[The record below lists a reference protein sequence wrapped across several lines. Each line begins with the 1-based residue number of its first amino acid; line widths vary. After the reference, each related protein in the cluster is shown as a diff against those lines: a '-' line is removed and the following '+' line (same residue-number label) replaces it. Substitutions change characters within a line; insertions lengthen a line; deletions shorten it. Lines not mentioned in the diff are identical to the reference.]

1 MKVASIVLKSSPVGI
16 QCDICGKQCKNERGL
31 SIHTGHMHNGK
42 GNDFNHHL
50 NGAGLMNNEILA
62 ELYSLRQMI
71 IDLTYKI
78 DNNGNSINYEQ
89 LHDTSPKI
97 QSAPKGDS
105 ILAQQHLKNYLGYG
119 GDHLTLMDELRSAL
133 KERTLISV

>member
-1 MKVASIVLKSSPVGI
+1 MKVASIVLKDTPVI
-16 QCDICGKQCKNERGL
+16 CEICGKQCKNERGL

-42 GNDFNHHL
+42 GNGHNHHL
-50 NGAGLMNNEILA
+50 NGASLMNNEILA

-71 IDLTYKI
+71 IDLSYKI
-78 DNNGNSINYEQ
+78 DNNGHSISYEQ
-89 LHDTSPKI
+89 HHDTLPKI

-105 ILAQQHLKNYLGYG
+105 ILAHQHLKNYLGYG

-133 KERTLISV
+133 KERTPVSV

>member
-1 MKVASIVLKSSPVGI
+1 MKVASVVLQSNPVI
-16 QCDICGKQCKNERGL
+16 CNICGKQCKNERGL

-42 GNDFNHHL
+42 GNGHNHHF

-62 ELYSLRQMI
+62 ELY
-71 IDLTYKI
+71 
-78 DNNGNSINYEQ
+78 YEQ
-89 LHDTSPKI
+89 HHDTLPKI
-97 QSAPKGDS
+97 QSSPKGDS

>member
-1 MKVASIVLKSSPVGI
+1 MKVTSVVLKSSLVI
-16 QCDICGKQCKNERGL
+16 CEICGKQCKNERGL

-42 GNDFNHHL
+42 GNGSSIHHL
-50 NGAGLMNNEILA
+50 NGAGLINNEILA

-78 DNNGNSINYEQ
+78 GNNGNSMNYEQ
-89 LHDTSPKI
+89 LHDIPPKI
-97 QSAPKGDS
+97 QSSPKGDS
-105 ILAQQHLKNYLGYG
+105 IIAHQHLKNYMGYG
-119 GDHLTLMDELRSAL
+119 SDHSALMDELRSAL

>member
-1 MKVASIVLKSSPVGI
+1 MKVASVVLQSNPVI
-16 QCDICGKQCKNERGL
+16 CNICGKQCKNERGL

-42 GNDFNHHL
+42 ANGHNHHL
-50 NGAGLMNNEILA
+50 NGAGFMNNEILA

-71 IDLTYKI
+71 IDLSYKI
-78 DNNGNSINYEQ
+78 DNNGHSINYEQ
-89 LHDTSPKI
+89 HHDTFPKI

-133 KERTLISV
+133 KERQLISV

>member
-1 MKVASIVLKSSPVGI
+1 MKVASIILNSSPVI
-16 QCDICGKQCKNERGL
+16 CDICGKQCKNERGL
-31 SIHTGHMHNGK
+31 SIHKGHMHNGK
-42 GNDFNHHL
+42 GNGFSIHHL
-50 NGAGLMNNEILA
+50 NGAGLINNEILT

-89 LHDTSPKI
+89 LRDTSPKI

-119 GDHLTLMDELRSAL
+119 SDHLTLMDELKSAL
-133 KERTLISV
+133 KERTLVSV

>member
-1 MKVASIVLKSSPVGI
+1 MKVASIVLKSSPVI
-16 QCDICGKQCKNERGL
+16 CDICGKQCKNERGL
-31 SIHTGHMHNGK
+31 SIHIGHMHNGK
-42 GNDFNHHL
+42 GNGFSNHHI
-50 NGAGLMNNEILA
+50 NAAGLMNNEILA

-89 LHDTSPKI
+89 LHNTTPKI

-119 GDHLTLMDELRSAL
+119 GDHLALMDELRSAL

>member
-1 MKVASIVLKSSPVGI
+1 MKVASVVLQSNPVI
-16 QCDICGKQCKNERGL
+16 CNICGKQCKNERGL

-42 GNDFNHHL
+42 GNGHNHHF

-71 IDLTYKI
+71 IDLSYKI
-78 DNNGNSINYEQ
+78 DNNGHSINYEQ
-89 LHDTSPKI
+89 HHDTLPKI
-97 QSAPKGDS
+97 QSSPKGDS

>member
-1 MKVASIVLKSSPVGI
+1 MKVASIVLESSPVI
-16 QCDICGKQCKNERGL
+16 CKICGKQCKNERGL

-42 GNDFNHHL
+42 GNGSSIHHL
-50 NGAGLMNNEILA
+50 NGAGLLNNEILA

-78 DNNGNSINYEQ
+78 DNNGSSINYEQ
-89 LHDTSPKI
+89 LHDETPKI
-97 QSAPKGDS
+97 QSSPKGDS
-105 ILAQQHLKNYLGYG
+105 IIAQQHLKNYMGYG
-119 GDHLTLMDELRSAL
+119 CDHSALMDELRSAL